1 MTLLLSVPSL
11 EFKKYLKQDF
21 ISNNMKY
28 TYYLRLLFYIDY
40 YIHLTVFLN
49 TSTKNA
55 IDIINWY
62 LIDEVNK
69 FKVNNYNDEY
79 KKHLFMTIKHEFYRY
94 LESGR
99 NFKKCVLEL
108 KTYAIEEILKLQ
120 KKSFFVS

>member
-40 YIHLTVFLN
+40 YIHLTVFFN
-49 TSTKNA
+49 TSKKNA
-55 IDIINWY
+55 IDIINLY
-62 LIDEVNK
+62 LIDEV
-69 FKVNNYNDEY
+69 NYNDEY

-94 LESGR
+94 FESGR

>member
-1 MTLLLSVPSL
+1 MSMLRSIPSF

-49 TSTKNA
+49 TSTEKA

-69 FKVNNYNDEY
+69 FKVNYNDEY

-94 LESGR
+94 LTSGR

-120 KKSFFVS
+120 KKSFFVL

>member
-21 ISNNMKY
+21 MSNNMKY

-49 TSTKNA
+49 TSTKKA

-94 LESGR
+94 YTSGQ
-99 NFKKCVLEL
+99 NFTNCVLKL
-108 KTYAIEEILKLQ
+108 KVYAIEEILKLQ
-120 KKSFFVS
+120 KKSFFVL

>member
-49 TSTKNA
+49 TSTENA
-55 IDIINWY
+55 IYIINWY
-62 LIDEVNK
+62 LIDEVN
-69 FKVNNYNDEY
+69 NYNDEY
-79 KKHLFMTIKHEFYRY
+79 
-94 LESGR
+94 
-99 NFKKCVLEL
+99 N
-108 KTYAIEEILKLQ
+108 
-120 KKSFFVS
+120 

>member
-69 FKVNNYNDEY
+69 FKINNYNDEY

-94 LESGR
+94 FESGR

-120 KKSFFVS
+120 KKSFFVL

>member
-49 TSTKNA
+49 TSTKKA

-94 LESGR
+94 LTSGR
-99 NFKKCVLEL
+99 NFTECVLEL
-108 KTYAIEEILKLQ
+108 KAYAIEEILKLQ
-120 KKSFFVS
+120 KKSFFVL

>member
-49 TSTKNA
+49 TSTKKA

-99 NFKKCVLEL
+99 NFNKCVLEL
-108 KTYAIEEILKLQ
+108 KAYAIEEILKLQ

>member
-49 TSTKNA
+49 KSTKKA
-55 IDIINWY
+55 IYIINLY
-62 LIDEVNK
+62 LIDEVNN
-69 FKVNNYNDEY
+69 FKINNYNDEY

-94 LESGR
+94 LTSGR

-120 KKSFFVS
+120 KKSFFVL